1 MKASFSAASAAVE
14 AFHSPCWLHCIG
26 LLSGIGLISKPNAAF
41 KKCISPS
48 FPSFVSLFATVLSHL
63 SIFTSHLVP
72 LPLRAVYNPIF
83 IMLFFLSPHMT
94 PFADFSLLFSII
106 FCQTPSFC
114 HLCLFGT
121 MKIMCDVKMRDKFN
135 ATDESVTT
143 VCKQDSKYESFIYM
157 LLRSWNTS
165 AGIDGLTSTS

>member
-1 MKASFSAASAAVE
+1 MKAGFSAASAAVE

-41 KKCISPS
+41 KKRI

-63 SIFTSHLVP
+63 SIFTSHFVP

-83 IMLFFLSPHMT
+83 IMLFFCLLTWLPLLIFHFYFLS
-94 PFADFSLLFSII
+94 FSAKCQVSAICFSLEQWKSCVMSKWETNSMQLMN
-106 FCQTPSFC
+106 QLQPYA
-114 HLCLFGT
+114 
-121 MKIMCDVKMRDKFN
+121 N
-135 ATDESVTT
+135 
-143 VCKQDSKYESFIYM
+143 DSKYESFIYM